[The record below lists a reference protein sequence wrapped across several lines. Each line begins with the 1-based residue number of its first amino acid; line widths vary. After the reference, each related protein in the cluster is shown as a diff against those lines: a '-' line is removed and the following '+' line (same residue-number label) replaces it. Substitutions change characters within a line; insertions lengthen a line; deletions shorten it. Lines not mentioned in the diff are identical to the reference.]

1 MTLLHK
7 YWKTAS
13 LAAIGQIGDSPLFPL
28 GYLLRLLRVAVL
40 LTLWRTILTGKGTVS
55 GMTLEAVLTY
65 TLIAEAFRDQ
75 FTCRTEIE
83 SALWQGTIGSYFLR
97 PAGVFAQFAAQM
109 FGQWLF
115 NLCFFSLPLLLAAP
129 LLGVDPLPAGPL
141 AAGLFLLSLGLAI
154 AVGLALELFFGAL
167 VVYLEHNVYN
177 AYQLRQALVTLLSGS
192 LLPLPLL
199 PWDLGEIFA
208 YLPFASTASA
218 PLLIY
223 VGVGDAPRL
232 LGLQAFWVLVVWG
245 LAFWFWRFNRERLVC
260 HGG

>member
-13 LAAIGQIGDSPLFPL
+13 LAATGQLGDSPLFFL
-28 GYLLRLLRVAVL
+28 GYLFRFLRVAVL
-40 LTLWRTILTGKGTVS
+40 LSLWRTILAGKGAVS
-55 GMTLEAVLTY
+55 GMTLETILTY
-65 TLIAEAFRDQ
+65 TLIAEVFRDQ

-83 SALWQGTIGSYFLR
+83 SALWQGTIGNYFLR

-109 FGQWLF
+109 FGEWLF
-115 NLCFFSLPLLLAAP
+115 GFCLFSLPLLLAAP

-154 AVGLALELFFGAL
+154 AVGLALDLFFGAL

-192 LLPLPLL
+192 LIPLALL
-199 PWDLGEIFA
+199 PWDLGELFA
-208 YLPFASTASA
+208 YLPFAATASV
-218 PLLIY
+218 PLQIY

-232 LGLQAFWVLVVWG
+232 LALQIFWTLIIWG
-245 LAFWFWRFNRERLVC
+245 LASWFWRFNRERLVC